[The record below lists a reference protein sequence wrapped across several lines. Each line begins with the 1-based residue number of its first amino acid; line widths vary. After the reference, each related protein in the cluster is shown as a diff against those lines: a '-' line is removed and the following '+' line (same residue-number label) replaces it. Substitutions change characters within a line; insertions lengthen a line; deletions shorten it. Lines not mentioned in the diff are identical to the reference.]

1 MFSRTCKVGAALSES
16 ICLGIDIGTTS
27 AKCLAVD
34 DQGATLSFAQHPYAM
49 SHPREGWAEQDPE
62 DYWKGLTNVVRQ
74 CVTELRSLGYDSS
87 SIRALAM
94 STQGDTLIVA
104 DQSGCPVIPAIS
116 WMDMRAQEECQEL
129 LAERD
134 QRFWYEETGLM
145 LTPYSSACKIRWLSR
160 HKPEF
165 FSDPSIRFCFVPDFI
180 TLRLTGKFVTDVPSA
195 SWQPMFCPRERAV
208 SESVLSLIG
217 IARERIAMPVES
229 GTPVGELL
237 PKAAQELGLSCRT
250 QVIAGAFD
258 QAAAAHG
265 AGAKAGERSVLSC
278 GTAWVLYSVTHSLVR
293 DETSCLPI
301 CCHTSS
307 DKWGLVLPFTGGAAY
322 DWLNRTIG
330 SETGEI
336 SDSEPPV
343 FIPHLYGGLCPDW
356 RGDSRGSLVGLTM
369 SHTQK
374 DIRFALMRGIA
385 SEARR
390 NLEAAEKIGVEI
402 GSVRMVGGAGKSN
415 IWPQM
420 IANILNRPV
429 EVSNLTES
437 ACYGAAKLAAGQRS
451 EWSATESGREFVP
464 VPEQVEFEDRQ
475 YRRYLCFYEALLE
488 VYSNA

>member
-1 MFSRTCKVGAALSES
+1 LSEL
-16 ICLGIDIGTTS
+16 IYLGIDIGTTS

-34 DQGATLSFAQHPYAM
+34 SQGTTLAFAQHPYPM

-62 DYWKGLTNVVRQ
+62 DFWKGLKNVVRR
-74 CVTELRSLGYDSS
+74 CITELKSLGHDSS

-160 HKPEF
+160 HKPEVF
-165 FSDPSIRFCFVPDFI
+165 ADPSIRFYFVPDFL
-180 TLRLTGKFVTDVPSA
+180 TARLTGKFVTDVPSA
-195 SWQPMFCPRERAV
+195 SWQPMFSPRERAI
-208 SESVLSLIG
+208 SENVLNLIG
-217 IARERIAMPVES
+217 IAREKIAEPVES
-229 GTPVGELL
+229 GTHIGELL
-237 PKAAQELGLSCRT
+237 PNAAQELGISCRT

-265 AGAKAGERSVLSC
+265 AEAKAGERSILSC
-278 GTAWVLYSVTHSLVR
+278 GTAWVLYSVTSSPIR
-293 DETSCLPI
+293 DETNRLPI
-301 CCHTSS
+301 CCHTSF

-330 SETGEI
+330 SETDKA

-356 RGDSRGSLVGLTM
+356 RGDSRGSLVALTM
-369 SHTQK
+369 SHTQE
-374 DIRFALMRGIA
+374 DIRLALMRGIA
-385 SEARR
+385 FETRR
-390 NLEAAEKIGVEI
+390 NVEAAERIGAEI
-402 GSVRMVGGAGKSN
+402 VSVRMVGGAGKSK

-420 IANILNRPV
+420 IANILDRPV

-437 ACYGAAKLAAGQRS
+437 ACYGAAKLAAGVGS
-451 EWSATESGREFVP
+451 EWSAAESEHKFVP
-464 VPEQVEFEDRQ
+464 VPEQVKFEDRQ
-475 YRRYLCFYEALLE
+475 YRRYLHFYEALLE
-488 VYSNA
+488 AYGNA